1 MVTRKWVCSVKCWCS
16 LWHKYQS
23 GPNWIILLWLRCSGL
38 VSLSLGGCFQ
48 PYICGCSDFNSTGG
62 ELNTI
67 TKQPNRFFCLENLQT
82 KSVYSSLFITSGVQ
96 SLPVDNATKKVAP
109 HTPSQGRHSMLQE
122 NVLIRVKYC

>member
-38 VSLSLGGCFQ
+38 VSLFLGGCFQ
-48 PYICGCSDFNSTGG
+48 PYIYGCSDFNSTGG
-62 ELNTI
+62 ELNSI

-82 KSVYSSLFITSGVQ
+82 KSVYSSLFLRRAFKVCQLITQQRKWPLTHHLKEDAQCCRKLYS
-96 SLPVDNATKKVAP
+96 
-109 HTPSQGRHSMLQE
+109 
-122 NVLIRVKYC
+122 